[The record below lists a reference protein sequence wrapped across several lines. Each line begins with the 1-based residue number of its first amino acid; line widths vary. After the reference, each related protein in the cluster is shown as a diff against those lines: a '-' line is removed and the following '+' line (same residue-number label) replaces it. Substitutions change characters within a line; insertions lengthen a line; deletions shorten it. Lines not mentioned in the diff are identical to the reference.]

1 VEVVSSLLIAR
12 AEKNLANRSDETALH
27 LAINGG
33 NLEILRLLLAA
44 GVEID
49 SVAWDLA
56 MEWPDVKRLFR
67 LAGMAG

>member
-27 LAINGG
+27 LAINSG